1 MKKILIV
8 FIITI
13 MLIIVLLVINKNE
26 IKMKG
31 SDTKIA
37 YWNFNSRINNKTKF
51 SLAETVNKETAIKG
65 YIAPRM
71 QWRF

>member
-13 MLIIVLLVINKNE
+13 MLIIIFLVINKNK

-37 YWNFNSRINNKTKF
+37 YWSFDSKINNKSKF
-51 SLAETVNKETAIKG
+51 SLAETVNNKTVSKG

-71 QWRF
+71 

>member
-13 MLIIVLLVINKNE
+13 MLIIVFLVINKNE
-26 IKMKG
+26 IKTKG

-37 YWNFNSRINNKTKF
+37 YWSFNSKINNKTKF
-51 SLAETVNKETAIKG
+51 SLAETVNNETISKG
-65 YIAPRM
+65 YIAPRV
-71 QWRF
+71 

>member
-13 MLIIVLLVINKNE
+13 MLIIVFLVINKNE

-37 YWNFNSRINNKTKF
+37 YWSFNSKINNKTKF
-51 SLAETVNKETAIKG
+51 SLAETVNKESVQNG

-71 QWRF
+71 

>member
-13 MLIIVLLVINKNE
+13 ALVTVFLVTFKNE

-37 YWNFNSRINNKTKF
+37 YWSFNSRINNKTKF
-51 SLAETVNKETAIKG
+51 SLAETVNNKTTLKG

-71 QWRF
+71 QWGF

>member
-13 MLIIVLLVINKNE
+13 ILVTVFLVALRKE
-26 IKMKG
+26 IKTKG

-37 YWNFNSRINNKTKF
+37 YWRFDSKINNKTRF
-51 SLAETVNKETAIKG
+51 SLAETIDKKSIENG

-71 QWRF
+71 

>member
-1 MKKILIV
+1 MKKNLIV

-13 MLIIVLLVINKNE
+13 MLIIVFLVINKNE
-26 IKMKG
+26 IKTKG

-37 YWNFNSRINNKTKF
+37 YWSFNSKINNKIKF
-51 SLAETVNKETAIKG
+51 SLAETVNKENLQNG

-71 QWRF
+71 

>member
-1 MKKILIV
+1 
-8 FIITI
+8 
-13 MLIIVLLVINKNE
+13 MLIIVFLVINKNE

-37 YWNFNSRINNKTKF
+37 YWNFNSKINNKLKF
-51 SLAETVNKETAIKG
+51 SLAETVNNETVSKD

-71 QWRF
+71 

>member
-1 MKKILIV
+1 
-8 FIITI
+8 

-26 IKMKG
+26 NKTKG

-51 SLAETVNKETAIKG
+51 SLAETLNNETISKG
-65 YIAPRM
+65 YIAPRV
-71 QWRF
+71 

>member
-8 FIITI
+8 FLITI
-13 MLIIVLLVINKNE
+13 TIVTVFLVTFKNE

-37 YWNFNSRINNKTKF
+37 YWSFNSKINNKMKF
-51 SLAETVNKETAIKG
+51 SLAETINKETIENG

-71 QWRF
+71 

>member
-8 FIITI
+8 FIIAI
-13 MLIIVLLVINKNE
+13 MLIIVFLVINKNE

-37 YWNFNSRINNKTKF
+37 YWSFNSKINNKTKF
-51 SLAETVNKETAIKG
+51 SLAETVNKESIQNG
-65 YIAPRM
+65 YIAPRL
-71 QWRF
+71 

>member
-1 MKKILIV
+1 
-8 FIITI
+8 

-26 IKMKG
+26 IKTKG

-37 YWNFNSRINNKTKF
+37 YWSFNSKINNKTKF
-51 SLAETVNKETAIKG
+51 SLAETVNKESIQNG

-71 QWRF
+71 